1 MTCTQAYSGRRFCS
15 AGQLKKNNV
24 FLASSHRNRAGH
36 GPHYSGRW
44 EVGGSFLPQPPSAQ
58 QADNLDPGHE
68 PSILLPGWG
77 RGSISGAILAAKS
90 PWHSLPLGEVEWLRE
105 FKPCLLDT
113 RALSSASLS
122 IAGPCLVSCNMETSK
137 QRRKE
142 QMRQDPAWR
151 VLCQPGI
158 SFPAHPVAKQRLRWC
173 PSGSLS
179 AATPT
184 GSPGSRAC

>member
-1 MTCTQAYSGRRFCS
+1 MTCTQASSGRRFCS

-68 PSILLPGWG
+68 PSILFPGWG

-90 PWHSLPLGEVEWLRE
+90 PWQSLPLGEVEWPAGIQILHPGHTGFEKCESQHR
-105 FKPCLLDT
+105 
-113 RALSSASLS
+113 RALSLLLQY
-122 IAGPCLVSCNMETSK
+122 G
-137 QRRKE
+137 
-142 QMRQDPAWR
+142 DP
-151 VLCQPGI
+151 
-158 SFPAHPVAKQRLRWC
+158 K
-173 PSGSLS
+173 
-179 AATPT
+179 AA
-184 GSPGSRAC
+184 A